1 MAAAFLGQLFKALA
15 MSAQNDINCFAQLA
29 PSLDLAIRDAF
40 LTSVCTNAR
49 SVLVSLPRD
58 DEGLSPW
65 CHCLF
70 EHYVEQHAETL
81 RSKLTNRS
89 QYIGADFL
97 LVIDECT
104 QLDKRG
110 AREMVDGD
118 TNSASFLAGLRRI
131 MKAGDQK
138 AAISKFWMILLDTHG
153 ETYSL
158 YPVSRERVLSA
169 RFTEGTHVAL
179 PPWINLG
186 YDVNMPSSPPDIP
199 NQALSLNWL
208 KKGGRPVGLS

>member
-1 MAAAFLGQLFKALA
+1 
-15 MSAQNDINCFAQLA
+15 
-29 PSLDLAIRDAF
+29 
-40 LTSVCTNAR
+40 
-49 SVLVSLPRD
+49 
-58 DEGLSPW
+58 
-65 CHCLF
+65 LF

-97 LVIDECT
+97 LVIDEYT

-153 ETYSL
+153 ETYTL

-169 RFTEGTHVAL
+169 RFTEGTYVAL